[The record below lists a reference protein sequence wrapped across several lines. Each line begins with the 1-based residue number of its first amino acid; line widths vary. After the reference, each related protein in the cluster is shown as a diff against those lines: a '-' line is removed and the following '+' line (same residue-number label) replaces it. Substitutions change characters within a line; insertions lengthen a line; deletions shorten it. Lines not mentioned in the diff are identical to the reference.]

1 MQSLI
6 YERSPALQ
14 TNTFCKTED
23 FCRSVECSDSEKN
36 MSACVD
42 QNHALSLMCVRLELV
57 CDTYFVI

>member
-6 YERSPALQ
+6 YEKSPALQ

-23 FCRSVECSDSEKN
+23 FCRSIECSDSEKN

-42 QNHALSLMCVRLELV
+42 QNHATV
-57 CDTYFVI
+57 